1 MSNYYD
7 PEDKAQVQRTL
18 PNGTKKEVDRHQNK
32 SANYKNFYKSDPAV
46 SIGGTVAT
54 QLSGGRNGKCNSSS
68 WVLSLVWDPAV
79 IL

>member
-1 MSNYYD
+1 MFNYYN
-7 PEDKAQVQRTL
+7 PEDKTQQRAL
-18 PNGTKKEVDRHQNK
+18 PNGTKKEVDCRQNK
-32 SANYKNFYKSDPAV
+32 NANYKNFYKSNPAV

-54 QLSGGRNGKCNSSS
+54 QLSSERNGKCNSSS